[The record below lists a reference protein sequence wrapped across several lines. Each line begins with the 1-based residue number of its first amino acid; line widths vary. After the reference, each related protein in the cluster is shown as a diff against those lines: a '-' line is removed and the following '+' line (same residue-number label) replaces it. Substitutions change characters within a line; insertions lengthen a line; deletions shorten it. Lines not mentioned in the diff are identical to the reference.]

1 MPTGEQLLF
10 VKGTH
15 AVRARKL
22 NYLRDPEFRA
32 GEKALFD
39 ENPMHLSGKWGSEGG
54 SGAWRMKRVSS
65 ASPMSL
71 ADGEPEGAATEW
83 EADGVGNDFA
93 LGLRDPGL
101 PHGLRDV

>member
-39 ENPMHLSGKWGSEGG
+39 DNPMHLSGNGGSEGG
-54 SGAWRMKRVSS
+54 NGARRVKQVSS
-65 ASPMSL
+65 ASPTSV
-71 ADGEPEGAATEW
+71 AEGEPDDGAG
-83 EADGVGNDFA
+83 DDFA
-93 LGLRDPGL
+93 LGLSDPGL
-101 PHGLRDV
+101 PRWLRDV